1 MHSSAN
7 DACKDAATDWPPPL
21 KLTACYLP
29 HVFPEDQQDLYA
41 MEVMGGIEERRDGC
55 IQQMAGTVRS
65 KAISSFVRQ
74 AELTDYRM
82 TLLLDTLLRRLKWH
96 VCLNSI
102 ARPGPGE
109 LRREDGNR

>member
-29 HVFPEDQQDLYA
+29 HVFPEDQQDFYA

-82 TLLLDTLLRRLKWH
+82 TLLSGHVAAYFSLRKSRTEMACVPK
-96 VCLNSI
+96 
-102 ARPGPGE
+102 
-109 LRREDGNR
+109 